1 MSPAWKDM
9 TGAILTEVE
18 TGEATAQVAEGLAMT
33 TEAARTELGTA
44 TMARGKTIEATTEI
58 DGITEMDPTIET
70 DATTVTD
77 GRVAMD
83 SMVANNVMDTI
94 STPHWNLGTETDM
107 RVRTEAAAFGTVGT
121 ATIEIT

>member
-1 MSPAWKDM
+1 MSPAWKG
-9 TGAILTEVE
+9 TTSAIPTEVE
-18 TGEATAQVAEGLAMT
+18 MAEATAQVAEGLVVTVKAAK
-33 TEAARTELGTA
+33 TERGTA
-44 TMARGKTIEATTEI
+44 IMARGKTIEATTGI
-58 DGITEMDPTIET
+58 DGTTEMDPTIET